1 MTFTLAHLSDIHLGP
16 LPAISARELMSKRL
30 TGYINWHR
38 GRAGT
43 LAEATLER
51 VTHAA
56 AESGADHIAVT
67 GDLTNLAL
75 EAELRAS
82 ALWLEELGP
91 PDRVSAVPGNHDA
104 YVRGALDRVFQAWAP
119 WMTGDDGNAP
129 SSNEDFPFVRARG
142 PVAIIGTSSAVATPA
157 FVAAGRFEGTQARNL
172 RRALD
177 ETGKAGLFRI
187 VLIHHPPIRG
197 ATIPRKRL
205 YGITLFQS
213 VIAEAGA
220 ELVLHG
226 HTHLA
231 QRHTIAGPEGAH
243 VPVIGVP
250 AAGQSPGARRPPGAY
265 NLFAIDGVPGR
276 WRCALQQWSAT
287 TETGP
292 LELTEEKLLHPGGG

>member
-16 LPAISARELMSKRL
+16 LPAVSARDLMSKRL

-38 GRAGT
+38 SRAGA

-56 AESGADHIAVT
+56 AESGADHFAVT

-82 ALWLEELGP
+82 ALWLGELGA
-91 PDRVSAVPGNHDA
+91 PDRISVVPGNHDA
-104 YVRGALDRVFQAWAP
+104 YVRGALDHVFQAWAP

-129 SSNEDFPFVRARG
+129 ASNDEFPFVRVRG
-142 PVAIIGTSSAVATPA
+142 PVAIIGASSAVATPA

-187 VLIHHPPIRG
+187 VLIHHPPVRG

-231 QRHTIAGPEGAH
+231 QRHAIAGPQGAQ

-265 NLFAIDGVPGR
+265 NLFAIDGAPGG
-276 WRCALQQWSAT
+276 WRCTLQEWSAT

-292 LELTEEKLLHPGGG
+292 LELTDKRDLHPGG

>member
-16 LPAISARELMSKRL
+16 LPAVSARELMSKRL

-38 GRAGT
+38 GRAGA

-51 VTHAA
+51 VTRATA
-56 AESGADHIAVT
+56 DSGADHVAVT

-82 ALWLEELGP
+82 ALWLEELGAP
-91 PDRVSAVPGNHDA
+91 EKVSVVPGNHDA
-104 YVRGALDRVFQAWAP
+104 YVRGALDRAFQAWAP
-119 WMTGDDGNAP
+119 WMTGDDGKAP
-129 SSNEDFPFVRARG
+129 SSNDDFPFIRVRG

-157 FVAAGRFEGTQARNL
+157 FVAAGRFEGKQARNL

-177 ETGKAGLFRI
+177 EAGRAGLFRV
-187 VLIHHPPIRG
+187 VLIHHPPVRG

-205 YGITLFQS
+205 YGISLLQD

-231 QRHTIAGPEGAH
+231 QRHTIAGPDGVK

-265 NLFAIDGVPGR
+265 NLFAIDGERGN
-276 WRCALQQWSAT
+276 WHCTLQQWSAT

-292 LELTEEKLLHPGGG
+292 LELTEENVLHSGG